1 MVVKMKLKLW
11 LCLAFSALAAAP
23 AFAAAPKPTVNA
35 GLHYIHTRGKIYCGT
50 ETGNKILAWR
60 DEKGNWQGIDV
71 ELCKMLSTAVFGR
84 SDRIEMVPL
93 FSNQVS
99 NAFYTNK
106 IDVMI
111 GGLPFSATTEMS
123 TRAAPVDVWYYD
135 RQVFLAHAVKGA
147 TSMEAYR
154 GKKVCV
160 VNNSDDL
167 AKLKVYN
174 DKYQL
179 DFSFLTFPNIQRAKE
194 AFLLNRCQLFTGNS
208 MILRDIVI
216 HRPAGVSDVEML
228 PETITVRP
236 IYVYADKD
244 NTMLKSIIKWT
255 MNAVKQAEE
264 TGLTSKNVDIHVSS
278 TDPSTRNL
286 LGLDEQLWKRF
297 KLAPTWLQTYLK
309 ESGNYG
315 EVFEKELGEGS
326 QFKIKRNENNLLK
339 NKGLMFSVPF
349 I

>member
-111 GGLPFSATTEMS
+111 DPR
-123 TRAAPVDVWYYD
+123 RAGRRLV
-135 RQVFLAHAVKGA
+135 L
-147 TSMEAYR
+147 
-154 GKKVCV
+154 
-160 VNNSDDL
+160 
-167 AKLKVYN
+167 
-174 DKYQL
+174 
-179 DFSFLTFPNIQRAKE
+179 
-194 AFLLNRCQLFTGNS
+194 
-208 MILRDIVI
+208 
-216 HRPAGVSDVEML
+216 
-228 PETITVRP
+228 
-236 IYVYADKD
+236 
-244 NTMLKSIIKWT
+244 
-255 MNAVKQAEE
+255 
-264 TGLTSKNVDIHVSS
+264 
-278 TDPSTRNL
+278 
-286 LGLDEQLWKRF
+286 
-297 KLAPTWLQTYLK
+297 
-309 ESGNYG
+309 
-315 EVFEKELGEGS
+315 
-326 QFKIKRNENNLLK
+326 
-339 NKGLMFSVPF
+339 
-349 I
+349 

>member
-1 MVVKMKLKLW
+1 MKLKLW
-11 LCLAFSALAAAP
+11 LSL
-23 AFAAAPKPTVNA
+23 AFAASAAASAFAATPKPTVNA
-35 GLHYIHTRGKIYCGT
+35 GLHYIHTRGKIFCGT
-50 ETGNKILAWR
+50 ERGNKILSYR
-60 DEKGNWQGIDV
+60 NKKGNWQGMDA
-71 ELCKMLSTAVFGR
+71 ELCKMISTAIFGR

-93 FSNQVS
+93 AANQVS
-99 NAFYTNK
+99 KAFYTNK

-123 TRAAPVDVWYYD
+123 TRAAPIDVWYYD
-135 RQVFLAHAVKGA
+135 RQVFLAHTVKGA
-147 TSMEAYR
+147 TSMEAYK

-167 AKLKVYN
+167 AKLEVYN
-174 DKYQL
+174 NKYQL
-179 DFSFLTFPNIQRAKE
+179 DFSLLTFPNIQRAKE

-208 MILRDIVI
+208 MILRDIVV
-216 HRPAGVSDVEML
+216 HSPAGVSDVEML

-236 IYVYADKD
+236 IYVYVDKD
-244 NTMLKSIIKWT
+244 NTTLKSIAKWV

-264 TGLTSKNVDIHVSS
+264 TGLTSKNVNIHSGS

-286 LGLDEQLWKRF
+286 LGLDEKLWGRF
-297 KLAPTWLQTYLK
+297 KLVPNWLQTYLK

-315 EVFEKELGEGS
+315 EVFEKELGENS
-326 QFKIKRNENNLLK
+326 PFKIKRNQNNLLK
-339 NKGLMFSVPF
+339 DSGLMFSVPF

>member
-1 MVVKMKLKLW
+1 
-11 LCLAFSALAAAP
+11 
-23 AFAAAPKPTVNA
+23 
-35 GLHYIHTRGKIYCGT
+35 
-50 ETGNKILAWR
+50 
-60 DEKGNWQGIDV
+60 
-71 ELCKMLSTAVFGR
+71 
-84 SDRIEMVPL
+84 
-93 FSNQVS
+93 
-99 NAFYTNK
+99 
-106 IDVMI
+106 
-111 GGLPFSATTEMS
+111 
-123 TRAAPVDVWYYD
+123 
-135 RQVFLAHAVKGA
+135 
-147 TSMEAYR
+147 
-154 GKKVCV
+154 
-160 VNNSDDL
+160 
-167 AKLKVYN
+167 
-174 DKYQL
+174 
-179 DFSFLTFPNIQRAKE
+179 
-194 AFLLNRCQLFTGNS
+194 

-216 HRPAGVSDVEML
+216 HSPAGVSDVEML